1 MYSPNHMLN
10 HKFAKQINNQLNRE
24 KKTYLKLLSQGVID
38 GLHIQNI
45 DDVFKHINTDEFPIV
60 DLKRN
65 IYKIPFVDTEDK
77 KNNSYETQEGRKKIP
92 DLKEKFENI
101 KKTKELNF

>member
-10 HKFAKQINNQLNRE
+10 YKFAKQINNQLNKG

-45 DDVFKHINTDEFPIV
+45 DDVFEHINTNVFPSV

-65 IYKIPFVDTEDK
+65 IYMIPFVDTKD
-77 KNNSYETQEGRKKIP
+77 
-92 DLKEKFENI
+92 
-101 KKTKELNF
+101 